1 LAIDRET
8 GTLKA
13 SKDKEKG
20 NADNEGEKSEKNGV
34 ETILLGENQ
43 KCRPDNIA
51 DDDQEVAFE
60 WEWVDTAW
68 SGKKWFERQNKSAE
82 NGDEDASPFF
92 FGKFFV
98 QINYASENGKDGAAR
113 NQEWSLNWGSG
124 FQAIEKG
131 K

>member
-8 GTLKA
+8 GALKA

-60 WEWVDTAW
+60 
-68 SGKKWFERQNKSAE
+68 
-82 NGDEDASPFF
+82 
-92 FGKFFV
+92 
-98 QINYASENGKDGAAR
+98 
-113 NQEWSLNWGSG
+113 
-124 FQAIEKG
+124 
-131 K
+131 